1 MEHPKSMKAFT
12 LLAVLLGSLL
22 FSFAYNAQKASPHID
37 QQNCSISE
45 IPDHDRISFIRNSE
59 EEVNSTKVNLDHN
72 HLAEGNWRFQIQ
84 NDKKS
89 ARHINRTNPSNTHKL
104 YLRLERLLI

>member
-1 MEHPKSMKAFT
+1 MENQKAIKAFT

-22 FSFAYNAQKASPHID
+22 FSFAYNAQKVNPDRD

-45 IPDHDRISFIRNSE
+45 IPDDDRISFIRNSE

-72 HLAEGNWRFQIQ
+72 HLSEGNWHFQIQ

-89 ARHINRTNPSNTHKL
+89 ASHINRTNPSNTRKL